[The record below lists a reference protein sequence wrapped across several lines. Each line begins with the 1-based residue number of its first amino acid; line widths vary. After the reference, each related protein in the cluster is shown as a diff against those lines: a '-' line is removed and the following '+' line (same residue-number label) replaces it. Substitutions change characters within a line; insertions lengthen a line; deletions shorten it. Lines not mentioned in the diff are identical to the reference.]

1 MEKLLLFSFV
11 FVCLLARVA
20 AAAAAAADELFNLIE
35 GKLFCPIR
43 CKLEFRIDADG
54 MYCMA
59 LPALIHSLSFF
70 FFSFFKALFFLSR

>member
-11 FVCLLARVA
+11 FVCLLARV
-20 AAAAAAADELFNLIE
+20 AAAAAADELFNLIE

-59 LPALIHSLSFF
+59 LPALIHSL
-70 FFSFFKALFFLSR
+70 FFSFSLF